1 MRSEISAFGEYM
13 ADRMKSLSLSLREVS
28 RRSGIDA
35 ANLSRIERG
44 VVYPPQKPETLK
56 KLAEALRLNQKETKR
71 FFDLSAAAN
80 GVVPTDLSHVRRS
93 ASIPLLLRAIDNRK
107 LSEVE
112 IENLAKA
119 IEQENSW
126 QGRVEE

>member
-1 MRSEISAFGEYM
+1 MKSNLTAFGEYM
-13 ADRMKSLSLSLREVS
+13 ADKMKTLSLSLREVS

-56 KLAEALRLNQKETKR
+56 KLAGALGLNQKETKR
-71 FFDLSAAAN
+71 FFDLAAAAN
-80 GVVPTDLSHVRRS
+80 GVVPQDLSHVRRS
-93 ASIPLLLRAIDNRK
+93 PAIPLLLRAIDNRR
-107 LSEVE
+107 LSEAE